1 VPSPPPLLALATAAL
16 LVPVGVEALRRTG
29 RTRPNWRGREVA
41 FPGGVPV
48 LLAGAVGLELTAG
61 ASLPPRAAG
70 FPLGVGLLGLIDDL
84 RGADGPRGLRGHL
97 ATARAGQAST
107 GASKALG
114 TLLLAPLGVPTGEGR
129 PDRALALVVLAL
141 ATHAGNL
148 LDLRPGRALK
158 ALALLG
164 AALAARSRRPPSP
177 PLPALLGPCLAFL
190 PLDLRERAML
200 GDTGSGLVG
209 AVAGLWLVDA
219 LGREGRALAAGLLTA
234 LAGYGEVRSIS
245 ARVERTPGLRHLDS
259 IGRAHA

>member
-1 VPSPPPLLALATAAL
+1 MPSPPPLLALATAAL

-129 PDRALALVVLAL
+129 PDRALALVVLVL

-200 GDTGSGLVG
+200 GDTGSNLIG
-209 AVAGLWLVDA
+209 
-219 LGREGRALAAGLLTA
+219 A
-234 LAGYGEVRSIS
+234 LAGVALLEVLGDEARLIALAVVIALTVYGEFRSIS
-245 ARVERTPGLRHLDS
+245 SAIDRIPPLRYLDS
-259 IGRAHA
+259 LGRAG